1 MATVD
6 QKQLLLRDYSE
17 AIRNGDAAM
26 FIGAGA
32 SRAAGYVDWKG
43 LLKEIAEDLGLD
55 IKRESDLVTL
65 AQFHLNDRKGRDK
78 LNKLLVDEFQESHYP
93 TETHKLIASL
103 PIHTIW
109 TTNYD
114 DLLERAYEEAGKRPD
129 VKRHAEDINFTRG
142 RSDVTVYKMHGDKTR
157 VAEAVLAKD
166 DYETYHP
173 KRELFSIALRGD
185 LTQKTFLFVG
195 VSFTDPN
202 LAYILNRVRQLVT
215 VNGRKHYCL
224 LRAPKAE
231 DYEGA
236 DYDAVRFKHFLVD
249 LERYNIQPV
258 LIGDYAEIPAILLEL
273 NRRSHLRNVLVSG
286 SAEDFAPLGE
296 TGFHQLCRALGTA
309 LIKNGFNVISGFGL
323 GVGSDVIMGA
333 MQALPRNNDE
343 RLKLWPFPQGVSDV
357 SKREAMWTKYRYHI
371 ISEAGICLVVAG
383 NKLEN
388 GQVIAA
394 GGVREEANITWES
407 GKTVLPIGATGH
419 VAKKLWDTVKQDPK
433 KYFAGTDV
441 SKQLEVLGDSTA
453 SVEKLVEAAI
463 DIIKQINK

>member
-258 LIGDYAEIPAILLEL
+258 LIWDYAEIPAILQEL

-357 SKREAMWTKYRYHI
+357 PKREAMWTKYRYHI

-419 VAKKLWDTVKQDPK
+419 VAKELWDTVKQDPK

-453 SVEKLVEAAI
+453 SVEKLVEAVI

>member
-1 MATVD
+1 MAGVD
-6 QKQLLLRDYSE
+6 KRQFLKEYSE
-17 AIRNGDAAM
+17 GIRNGDAAM

-32 SRAAGYVDWKG
+32 SRAAGYVDWKE
-43 LLKEIAEDLGLD
+43 LLKDIAEDLGLD
-55 IKRESDLVTL
+55 VKRESDLVTL

-78 LNKLLVDEFQESHYP
+78 INKLLVDEFQESHEP
-93 TETHKLIASL
+93 TETHALIASL

-114 DLLERAYEEAGKRPD
+114 DLLERAYEAAGKRAD
-129 VKRHAEDINFTRG
+129 VKRHVEEINFTRG

-202 LAYILNRVRQLVT
+202 LAYILNRVRQLVD
-215 VNGRKHYCL
+215 VKGRKHYCL

-249 LERYNIQPV
+249 LERYNIRPV
-258 LIGDYAEIPAILLEL
+258 LIGDYKEIPAILQEL
-273 NRRSHLRNVLVSG
+273 NRRSHLRDVLVSG
-286 SAEDFAPLGE
+286 SAAEFTPLGE
-296 TGFHQLCRALGTA
+296 TKFHQLCSALGTA
-309 LIKNGFNVISGFGL
+309 LIKNDFNIISGFGL

-343 RLKLWPFPQGVSDV
+343 RLKLWPFPQGVSDAT
-357 SKREAMWTKYRYHI
+357 KRTALWTEYRRRI
-371 ISEAGICLVVAG
+371 ISEAGICLVVGG
-383 NKLEN
+383 NKFEN

-394 GGVREEANITWES
+394 SGVREEAKITWDS
-407 GKTVLPIGATGH
+407 GKIVLPIGATGH
-419 VAKKLWDTVKQDPK
+419 VAKELWDTVRNEPK
-433 KYFAGTDV
+433 KYFAGADV
-441 SKQLEVLGDSTA
+441 SRQLEVLGDPAS
-453 SVEKLVEAAI
+453 SVEKLVEAVI
-463 DIIKQINK
+463 DIVKQLNK

>member
-1 MATVD
+1 
-6 QKQLLLRDYSE
+6 
-17 AIRNGDAAM
+17 
-26 FIGAGA
+26 
-32 SRAAGYVDWKG
+32 
-43 LLKEIAEDLGLD
+43 
-55 IKRESDLVTL
+55 
-65 AQFHLNDRKGRDK
+65 
-78 LNKLLVDEFQESHYP
+78 LVDEFQESHEP
-93 TETHKLIASL
+93 TETHALIASL

-114 DLLERAYEEAGKRPD
+114 DLLERAYEADGKRAD
-129 VKRHAEDINFTRG
+129 VKRHVEEINFTRG

-202 LAYILNRVRQLVT
+202 LAYILNRVRQLVD
-215 VNGRKHYCL
+215 VKGRKHYCL

-249 LERYNIQPV
+249 LERYNIRPV
-258 LIGDYAEIPAILLEL
+258 LIGDYKEIPAILQEL
-273 NRRSHLRNVLVSG
+273 NRRSHLRDVLVSG
-286 SAEDFAPLGE
+286 SAAEFTPLGE
-296 TGFHQLCRALGTA
+296 TKFHQLCSALGTA
-309 LIKNGFNVISGFGL
+309 LIKNDFNIISGFGL

-343 RLKLWPFPQGVSDV
+343 RLKLWPFPQGVSDAT
-357 SKREAMWTKYRYHI
+357 KRTALWTEYRRRI
-371 ISEAGICLVVAG
+371 ISEAGICLVVGG
-383 NKLEN
+383 NKFEN

-394 GGVREEANITWES
+394 SGVREEAKITWDS
-407 GKTVLPIGATGH
+407 GKIVLPIGATGH
-419 VAKKLWDTVKQDPK
+419 VAKELWDTVRNEPK
-433 KYFAGTDV
+433 KYFAGADV
-441 SKQLEVLGDSTA
+441 SRQLEVLGDPAS
-453 SVEKLVEAAI
+453 SVEKLVEAVI
-463 DIIKQINK
+463 DIVKQLNK

>member
-1 MATVD
+1 MAGVD
-6 QKQLLLRDYSE
+6 KKQFLKEYSE
-17 AIRNGDAAM
+17 AIRKGDAAM
-26 FIGAGA
+26 FVGAGA

-43 LLKEIAEDLGLD
+43 LLKDIAEDLGLD
-55 IKRESDLVTL
+55 VKRESDLVTL

-78 LNKLLVDEFQESHYP
+78 LNKLLVDEFQESHSP
-93 TETHKLIASL
+93 TETHSLMASL
-103 PIHTIW
+103 PVHTIW

-114 DLLERAYEEAGKRPD
+114 DLLERAYEAAGKRAD

-142 RSDVTVYKMHGDKTR
+142 RSSVTVYKMHGDKTR
-157 VAEAVLAKD
+157 VADAVLAKD

-202 LAYILNRVRQLVT
+202 IAYILNRVRQLVN

-224 LRAPKAE
+224 LRAPKAQ

-249 LERYNIQPV
+249 LERYNIRPV
-258 LIGDYAEIPAILLEL
+258 LIEDYNEIPAILQEL
-273 NRRSHLRNVLVSG
+273 NRRSHLRDVLVSG
-286 SAEDFAPLGE
+286 SAVEFAPLGE
-296 TGFHQLCRALGTA
+296 TRFHQLCSALGTA
-309 LIKNGFNVISGFGL
+309 LIKNDFNIISGFGL

-343 RLKLWPFPQGVSDV
+343 RLKLWPFPQGVADAT
-357 SKREAMWTKYRYHI
+357 KRAELWTEYRRRI
-371 ISEAGICLVVAG
+371 ISEAGICLVVGG

-394 GGVREEANITWES
+394 VGVREEAKITWDS
-407 GKTVLPIGATGH
+407 GKIVLPIGATGH
-419 VAKKLWDTVKQDPK
+419 VAKELWDTVKQDPK
-433 KYFAGTDV
+433 KYFAGADI
-441 SKQLEVLGDSTA
+441 SKQLEVLGDSA
-453 SVEKLVEAAI
+453 SSVEKLVEAVI
-463 DIIKQINK
+463 DIVKQLNK

>member
-1 MATVD
+1 MAGVD
-6 QKQLLLRDYSE
+6 KKQFLKEYSE
-17 AIRNGDAAM
+17 AIRTGDAAM
-26 FIGAGA
+26 FVGAGA

-43 LLKEIAEDLGLD
+43 LLRDIAEDLGLD
-55 IKRESDLVTL
+55 VKRESDLVTL

-78 LNKLLVDEFQESHYP
+78 LNKLLVDEFQESHDP
-93 TETHKLIASL
+93 NESHALMASL
-103 PIHTIW
+103 PVHTIW

-114 DLLERAYEEAGKRPD
+114 DLLERAYEAAGKRVD

-157 VAEAVLAKD
+157 VSEAVLAKD

-185 LTQKTFLFVG
+185 LTQNTFLFVG

-202 LAYILNRVRQLVT
+202 LAYILNRVRQLVD

-224 LRAPKAE
+224 LRAPKAQ

-249 LERYNIQPV
+249 LERYNIRPV
-258 LIGDYAEIPAILLEL
+258 LIGDYKEIPAILQEL
-273 NRRSHLRNVLVSG
+273 NRRSHLRDVLVSG
-286 SAEDFAPLGE
+286 SAAEFTPLGE
-296 TGFHQLCRALGTA
+296 TKFHQLCSALGTA
-309 LIKNGFNVISGFGL
+309 LIKNDFNIISGFGL

-343 RLKLWPFPQGVSDV
+343 RLKLWPFPQGVSDAT
-357 SKREAMWTKYRYHI
+357 KRAALWTGYRRRI
-371 ISEAGICLVVAG
+371 ISEAGICLVVGG

-394 GGVREEANITWES
+394 GGVREEAKITWDS
-407 GKTVLPIGATGH
+407 GKIVLPIGATGH
-419 VAKKLWDTVKQDPK
+419 VAKELWDTVKQDPK
-433 KYFAGTDV
+433 KYFAGADV
-441 SKQLEVLGDSTA
+441 SKQLEVLGDSA
-453 SVEKLVEAAI
+453 SSVEKLVEAVI
-463 DIIKQINK
+463 DIVKQLNK

>member
-1 MATVD
+1 MAGVD
-6 QKQLLLRDYSE
+6 RNQFLKEYSE

-26 FIGAGA
+26 FVGAGA

-43 LLKEIAEDLGLD
+43 LLKDIAEDLGLD
-55 IKRESDLVTL
+55 VKRESDLVTL

-78 LNKLLVDEFQESHYP
+78 LNRLLVDEFQESHDP
-93 TETHKLIASL
+93 TATHALIASL
-103 PIHTIW
+103 PVHTIW

-114 DLLERAYEEAGKRPD
+114 DLLERAYEATGKRAD
-129 VKRHAEDINFTRG
+129 VKRHAEDINFSRG

-157 VAEAVLAKD
+157 LAEAVLARD

-202 LAYILNRVRQLVT
+202 LAYILNRVRQLVDA
-215 VNGRKHYCL
+215 NGRKHYCL

-249 LERYNIQPV
+249 LERYNIRPV
-258 LIGDYAEIPAILLEL
+258 LIGDYAEIPAILQQL
-273 NRRSHLRNVLVSG
+273 NRRSHLRDVFVSG
-286 SAEDFAPLGE
+286 SAAEFTPLGE
-296 TGFHQLCRALGTA
+296 AKFHQLCSALGTA
-309 LIKNGFNVISGFGL
+309 LITNDFNIISGFGL

-343 RLKLWPFPQGVSDV
+343 RLKLWPFPQGVSDAT
-357 SKREAMWTKYRYHI
+357 KRAAMWTKYRHHI
-371 ISEAGICLVVAG
+371 ISEAGICLVVGG

-394 GGVREEANITWES
+394 GGVREEASITWDS
-407 GKTVLPIGATGH
+407 GKIVLPIGATGH
-419 VAKKLWDTVKQDPK
+419 VAKELWDTVKQDPK
-433 KYFAGTDV
+433 KYFAGADV
-441 SKQLEVLGDSTA
+441 SKQLEVLGDSAA
-453 SVEKLVEAAI
+453 SVEKLVEAVI
-463 DIIKQINK
+463 DIVKQLNK

>member
-1 MATVD
+1 MTGVD
-6 QKQLLLRDYSE
+6 KKLFFKEYSE
-17 AIRNGDAAM
+17 AIRNGDAAI
-26 FIGAGA
+26 FVGAGA
-32 SRAAGYVDWKG
+32 SRAAGHVDWKG
-43 LLKEIAEDLGLD
+43 LLKDIAEDLGLD
-55 IKRESDLVTL
+55 VKRESDLVTL
-65 AQFHLNDRKGRDK
+65 AQFHLNNRKGRDK
-78 LNKLLVDEFQESHYP
+78 LNKLLVDEFQESHDS
-93 TETHKLIASL
+93 TETHSLIASL

-114 DLLERAYEEAGKRPD
+114 DLLERAYEVSGKRPD

-142 RSDVTVYKMHGDKTR
+142 RSDVTIYKMHGDKTR

-202 LAYILNRVRQLVT
+202 LAYILNRVRQLVD

-249 LERYNIQPV
+249 LERYNIRPV
-258 LIGDYAEIPAILLEL
+258 LIGDYKEIPAILQEL
-273 NRRSHLRNVLVSG
+273 NRRSHLRDVLVSG
-286 SAEDFAPLGE
+286 SAAEFTPLGE
-296 TGFHQLCRALGTA
+296 TKFHQLCEALGTA
-309 LIKNGFNVISGFGL
+309 LIKNDFNIISGFGL

-333 MQALPRNNDE
+333 IQALPRNNDE
-343 RLKLWPFPQGVSDV
+343 RLKLWPFPQGVSDAT
-357 SKREAMWTKYRYHI
+357 KRVALWTEYRRRI
-371 ISEAGICLVVAG
+371 ISEAGICLVVGG

-394 GGVREEANITWES
+394 GGVREEAKITWDS
-407 GKTVLPIGATGH
+407 GKIVLPIGATGH
-419 VAKKLWDTVKQDPK
+419 VAKELWDTVKQDPK
-433 KYFAGTDV
+433 KYFAGADV
-441 SKQLEVLGDSTA
+441 SKQLEVLGDSA
-453 SVEKLVEAAI
+453 SSIEKLVEAVI
-463 DIIKQINK
+463 DIVKQLNK

>member
-1 MATVD
+1 MAGVD
-6 QKQLLLRDYSE
+6 KKQLLKEYSE

-26 FIGAGA
+26 FVGAGA
-32 SRAAGYVDWKG
+32 SRAVGYVDWKG

-55 IKRESDLVTL
+55 VKRESDLVTL

-78 LNKLLVDEFQESHYP
+78 LNKLLVDEFQESHDP
-93 TETHKLIASL
+93 TETHTLIAPL
-103 PIHTIW
+103 PVHTIW

-114 DLLERAYEEAGKRPD
+114 DLLERAYEAAGKRVD

-249 LERYNIQPV
+249 LERYNIRPV
-258 LIGDYAEIPAILLEL
+258 LIGDYNEIPAILQEL
-273 NRRSHLRNVLVSG
+273 NRRSHLRDVLVSG
-286 SAEDFAPLGE
+286 SAADFAPLGE
-296 TGFHQLCRALGTA
+296 TKFHQLCSALGTA
-309 LIKNGFNVISGFGL
+309 LIKNDFNIISGFGL

-343 RLKLWPFPQGVSDV
+343 RLKLWPFPQGVSDAA
-357 SKREAMWTKYRYHI
+357 KRAALWTEYRRRI
-371 ISEAGICLVVAG
+371 ISEAGICLVVGG

-394 GGVREEANITWES
+394 GGVREEAKITWDS
-407 GKTVLPIGATGH
+407 GKIVLPIGATGH
-419 VAKKLWDTVKQDPK
+419 VARELWDTIEQDPK
-433 KYFAGTDV
+433 KYFAGADV
-441 SKQLEVLGDSTA
+441 SKQLEVLGDSA
-453 SVEKLVEAAI
+453 SSVEKLVEAVI
-463 DIIKQINK
+463 DIVKQLNK